1 MPVLYQLMPA
11 CVLQDTC
18 EPCIEGLRCSWN
30 DFLEGNVANTHQA
43 AVVIRS
49 TFVNQTEPY
58 TAPGFVSKKSLS
70 GSNVGS
76 LNVYKC
82 MDFPGVVSTF
92 QCSRSSGWIPTPL
105 TLSCQSSTTT
115 LVTKQLALMSTT
127 VTIMITIATRS
138 TWMPTPTSIMMT
150 ITPTT
155 TAGAILAECSQ
166 ASLQGLPQAMSQ
178 LNGVYP
184 KGSDMVNGK
193 PVYTKMGAS
202 MVLGK
207 CRLSGNAG
215 HDHEQMYLLAV
226 TLLSFFCARWLHQ
239 WCSKNAAC
247 VEMLGTTTSKCTY
260 RRQ

>member
-1 MPVLYQLMPA
+1 
-11 CVLQDTC
+11 
-18 EPCIEGLRCSWN
+18 
-30 DFLEGNVANTHQA
+30 
-43 AVVIRS
+43 
-49 TFVNQTEPY
+49 
-58 TAPGFVSKKSLS
+58 
-70 GSNVGS
+70 
-76 LNVYKC
+76 
-82 MDFPGVVSTF
+82 
-92 QCSRSSGWIPTPL
+92 
-105 TLSCQSSTTT
+105 
-115 LVTKQLALMSTT
+115 
-127 VTIMITIATRS
+127 
-138 TWMPTPTSIMMT
+138 MMT
-150 ITPTT
+150 IKPTT

-202 MVLGK
+202 MVLEK

-226 TLLSFFCARWLHQ
+226 TSLSIFCARWLHQ